1 MECSI
6 KGEKCGGLCT
16 GFDGSH
22 IWEKIH
28 AAVEKID
35 CETCLDEG
43 RLLISFAHDVVNARL
58 GKPLHDEKNF
68 KKFIDIVNCLGAE
81 LN

>member
-22 IWEKIH
+22 IWDEIH
-28 AAVEKID
+28 GAVKKID
-35 CETCLDEG
+35 CETCQIEG
-43 RLLISFAHDVVNARL
+43 GKLLIFAHDVVNARL
-58 GKPLHDEKNF
+58 GKPLHDKKNF
-68 KKFIDIVNCLGAE
+68 LEFLDIIDCLRASI
-81 LN
+81 